1 MILTSNYLFQLFAVC
16 DTGKLLSVLQID
28 DLVIFLSA
36 SKATRWHAL
45 RYQSKSLAFWS
56 EAFDT
61 TKIFAM

>member
-1 MILTSNYLFQLFAVC
+1 MILTSNFLFQLFTVC

-45 RYQSKSLAFWS
+45 RCQSKSFAFWS